1 MCNYVADDCKKLNI
15 LPSLGLGFIGHL
27 LFFFDIFSLRTWTN
41 FFDTLFGVQA
51 FIDTLSTKSPAETSL
66 DRNVI
71 ITQEAVAL
79 NMLMNEFGYEEE
91 QAKEALLKAKGNLEE
106 AVHLLLDFSE

>member
-1 MCNYVADDCKKLNI
+1 MADDCKKLNI

-51 FIDTLSTKSPAETSL
+51 FIDTLHTKSPVETSL
-66 DRNVI
+66 DHNVI
-71 ITQEAVAL
+71 AQEAASL
-79 NMLMNEFGYEEE
+79 NMLMNEFGYEEGR
-91 QAKEALLKAKGNLEE
+91 AKKAILKARGNLEE
-106 AVHLLLDFSE
+106 AVHLLLDSSE